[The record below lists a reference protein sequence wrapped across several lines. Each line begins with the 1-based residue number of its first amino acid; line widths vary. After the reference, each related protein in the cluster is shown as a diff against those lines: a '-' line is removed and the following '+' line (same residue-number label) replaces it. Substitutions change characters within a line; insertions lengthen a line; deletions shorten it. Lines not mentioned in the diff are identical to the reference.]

1 MPPFYI
7 FLLSVA
13 VSLVYFAVT
22 VVTIIRMSPD
32 YFTKHRIS
40 KPLRKQHF
48 LVWLLAKLVKN
59 AIGAGLVLI
68 GFILIFLPGQGVL
81 TILLGLLFLDFPGKR
96 TLERRLVKTP
106 SILHTLNWVRAKAGK
121 PPLLI

>member
-32 YFTKHRIS
+32 YFTKHRASEPI
-40 KPLRKQHF
+40 RKQHF
-48 LVWLLAKLVKN
+48 VIWLLGKTVKN
-59 AIGAGLVLI
+59 AIGIGLVLI
-68 GFILIFLPGQGVL
+68 GIILIFLPGQGVL

-96 TLERRLVKTP
+96 KLERRLVKTP
-106 SILHTLNWVRAKAGK
+106 SILHTLNWIRGKAGK